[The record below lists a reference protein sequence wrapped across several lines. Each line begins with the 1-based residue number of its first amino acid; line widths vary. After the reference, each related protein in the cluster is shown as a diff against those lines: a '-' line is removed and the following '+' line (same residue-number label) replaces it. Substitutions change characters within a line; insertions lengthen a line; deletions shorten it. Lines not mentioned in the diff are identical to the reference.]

1 MKKVLKK
8 VLVIFLVILI
18 LNNFLVSGV
27 RASNPDDMPDS
38 FGEWLSG
45 LIGSV
50 IGLLTYPIRIVALA
64 AGYAMNALTAGVA
77 YIEGTTDGADFADT
91 SIITPFDI
99 FFNKVKIVDINF
111 FDIGTEDN
119 IVNKIRTGIASWYYV
134 LRLLATVILL
144 VVLIYVG
151 IRMAISTIAS
161 DKAMYK
167 KMLFDWVV
175 SLALIFLIH
184 YVIIFAVTVCSS
196 IVNAISL
203 SVDSKLITDTYTV
216 IRDVAF
222 KVLELDSIAATIV
235 YCMLVWQT
243 FGLLISY
250 FNRML
255 KLAFLVIIAP
265 LITLTYSIDKM
276 GDGKAQALGSWLKEF
291 IYTILI
297 QPFHCI
303 IYMCFVSVG
312 FKMLT
317 SQGLNGVSRDTIATA
332 VVAILCVKFVKEGE
346 NLVRK
351 IFQFQDDNSSTSIGA
366 GAAIAAM
373 AMNKAKGAGS
383 AARSSLNG
391 VRNFKG
397 MAKQAGSSMK
407 ALAVG
412 AGITAR
418 AVGGRVFHTGDSPDK
433 TIAERKEDIRIDR
446 DNKQADK
453 INEKYNIQQ
462 TAETAA
468 KINVLAKDIMKQ
480 NPGISARE
488 AKAIARLNI
497 AKKERA
503 KSKGPVKLTR
513 GKTKLGK
520 AVNVIGK
527 PVTATIRGAK
537 TVTRVATVPIRG
549 ARGAIKKGVELYK
562 QSDTLQF
569 ITGLGKGAISAGLGT
584 MVGSGIY
591 GTNGNM
597 PTALMSGMAVY
608 KGSQGFFQNTTRT
621 LAGSVADSYAALGAK
636 TKFDVNGLTKEA
648 LGLFSDDD
656 EAKRALDEI
665 MQEIEDALQEASV
678 EGKYKTQIKNT
689 IQRGIGA
696 DASKTDNVVKFALDT
711 VGGKATPMKGG
722 DGKTLYETNNGA
734 LRNAVQKL
742 ADYENL
748 KQIYQKVEA
757 AGELNVDNDTF
768 VEEVMDRF
776 FSDELVTD
784 DRVKEELINKNI
796 EKVGTK
802 KEFEDNRKEIDSYIQ
817 DKYKEDDNF
826 IEDIS
831 AQFDDIIAEVSSE
844 LTDMRIDAQ
853 ARAEVENHIEE
864 LKREQADIIGK
875 ALADIGLVERRI
887 KSDIV
892 TEYESKLQTA
902 IKQLEN
908 DAKNITDVQE
918 KEIAD
923 AKLIRMKDSL
933 GKLTL

>member
-8 VLVIFLVILI
+8 VLIIFLVILI
-18 LNNFLVSGV
+18 LNNFLISGV
-27 RASNPDDMPDS
+27 RASDPEEMPDP
-38 FGEWLSG
+38 FEEWLSG
-45 LIGSV
+45 IIGSV

-77 YIEGTTDGADFADT
+77 YIEGTTDGAGFVDM

-99 FFNKVKIVDINF
+99 FFNKVQIVDINF
-111 FDIGTEDN
+111 FDIGTEDT

-144 VVLIYVG
+144 VILIYVG

-167 KMLFDWVV
+167 KMLFDWIV

-184 YVIIFAVTVCSS
+184 YIIIFTVTVCSS

-203 SVDSKLITDTYTV
+203 SVNSKLITDTYTV
-216 IRDVAF
+216 IRDLAF
-222 KVLELDSIAATIV
+222 KVLELDSIAATVI

-276 GDGKAQALGSWLKEF
+276 GDGKAQAIGSWLKEF
-291 IYTILI
+291 VFTILI

-303 IYMCFVSVG
+303 IYMCFVDVG
-312 FKMLT
+312 FKLLT
-317 SQGLNGVSRDTIATA
+317 TNGLNGVSKDTIATA

-373 AMNKAKGAGS
+373 AMSKAKGAGS

-418 AVGGRVFHTGDSPDK
+418 AVGGRVLHTGSDPDK
-433 TIAERKEDIRIDR
+433 TIAERKEDIRINR
-446 DNKQADK
+446 NEKIADK
-453 INEKYNIQQ
+453 IQDKYNVDVSK
-462 TAETAA
+462 TSSEV
-468 KINVLAKDIMKQ
+468 KKLANEISKQ
-480 NPGISARE
+480 NPGITTRE
-488 AKAIARLNI
+488 AISIARVNL
-497 AKKERA
+497 AKKKRA
-503 KSKGPVKLTR
+503 ESKGPVKLTR
-513 GKTKLGK
+513 GKTKLGR
-520 AVNVIGK
+520 AVNFVGAPI
-527 PVTATIRGAK
+527 TATIRGAK
-537 TVTRVATVPIRG
+537 TATRVATAPIRG
-549 ARGAIKKGVELYK
+549 ARGVLKKGAELYK

-591 GTNGNM
+591 GTNGNL
-597 PTALMSGMAVY
+597 PTALMSGMAMY

-636 TKFDVNGLTKEA
+636 TKLDVNGLTKEA

-656 EAKRALDEI
+656 EAKRLLDEI
-665 MQEIEDALQEASV
+665 MQEIEDALQEASG

-689 IQRGIGA
+689 VQRGIGA
-696 DASKTDNVVKFALDT
+696 DASKTDDVIKFALDT
-711 VGGKATPMKGG
+711 VGGKGTPMKGG
-722 DGKTLYETNNGA
+722 DDKTLYETNNGA
-734 LRNAVQKL
+734 VRNAVQKL

-784 DRVKEELINKNI
+784 DRVIEDVVKRNVEKVETKEEFD
-796 EKVGTK
+796 E
-802 KEFEDNRKEIDSYIQ
+802 NRKEIDDYIQ
-817 DKYKEDDNF
+817 SKMKNDENI

-831 AQFDDIIAEVSSE
+831 AQFDDMIEGATSE
-844 LTDMRIDAQ
+844 LTDMRLDAL
-853 ARAEVENHIEE
+853 AKAEVERHIQE
-864 LKREQADIIGK
+864 LKIEQADIIGK
-875 ALADIGLVERRI
+875 ALADIGLVKRRI
-887 KSDIV
+887 KSEIV
-892 TEYESKLQTA
+892 EEYESKLKTA
-902 IKQLEN
+902 ISQLEIE
-908 DAKNITDVQE
+908 AKGITDTQE

-923 AKLIRMKDSL
+923 AKLIRMKNSL

>member
-8 VLVIFLVILI
+8 VLIIFLVILI
-18 LNNFLVSGV
+18 LNNFLISGV
-27 RASNPDDMPDS
+27 RAEDPAEMADP
-38 FGEWLSG
+38 FEEWLSG

-77 YIEGTTDGADFADT
+77 YIEGTTDGAGSVDM

-99 FFNKVKIVDINF
+99 FFNKVQIVDINF
-111 FDIGTEDN
+111 FDIGTEDT

-144 VVLIYVG
+144 VILIYVG

-167 KMLFDWVV
+167 KMLFDWIV
-175 SLALIFLIH
+175 SLALVFLMH
-184 YVIIFAVTVCSS
+184 YIIIFTVTVCSS

-203 SVDSKLITDTYTV
+203 SVNSKLISDTYTV
-216 IRDVAF
+216 IRDLAF
-222 KVLELDSIAATIV
+222 KVLELDSIAATVI

-276 GDGKAQALGSWLKEF
+276 GDGKAQAIGSWLKEF
-291 IYTILI
+291 VFTILI

-303 IYMCFVSVG
+303 IYMCFVDVG
-312 FKMLT
+312 FKLLT
-317 SQGLNGVSRDTIATA
+317 TNGLNGVSKDTIATA

-373 AMNKAKGAGS
+373 AMSKAKGAGS

-418 AVGGRVFHTGDSPDK
+418 AVGGRVLHTGNDPDK
-433 TIAERKEDIRIDR
+433 TIAERKEDIRINR
-446 DNKQADK
+446 NENQAEK
-453 INEKYNIQQ
+453 IEEKYNVKA
-462 TAETAA
+462 TSAEIKSLAA
-468 KINVLAKDIMKQ
+468 QISKQ
-480 NPGISARE
+480 NPGITTRE
-488 AKAIARLNI
+488 AMSIARVNL
-497 AKKERA
+497 AKKKRA
-503 KSKGPVKLTR
+503 ESKGPVKLTR
-513 GKTKLGK
+513 GKTKLGR
-520 AVNVIGK
+520 AVNFVGAPI
-527 PVTATIRGAK
+527 TATIRGAK
-537 TVTRVATVPIRG
+537 TATRVATAPIRG
-549 ARGAIKKGVELYK
+549 ARGVIKKGAELYK

-569 ITGLGKGAISAGLGT
+569 ITGLGKGVISAGLGT

-597 PTALMSGMAVY
+597 PTALMSGMAMY

-656 EAKRALDEI
+656 EAKRVLDEI
-665 MQEIEDALQEASV
+665 MQEIEDALQEAHI

-689 IQRGIGA
+689 VQRGIGA
-696 DASKTDNVVKFALDT
+696 DASKTDDVIKFALDT
-711 VGGKATPMKGG
+711 VGGKGTPMKGG

-734 LRNAVQKL
+734 VRNAVQKL

-784 DRVKEELINKNI
+784 DRVIEDVVRRNVEKVETKEEFD
-796 EKVGTK
+796 E
-802 KEFEDNRKEIDSYIQ
+802 NRKEIDNYIQ
-817 DKYKEDDNF
+817 SKMKNDENI

-831 AQFDDIIAEVSSE
+831 AQFDDMIEGATSE
-844 LTDMRIDAQ
+844 LTDMRLDAQ
-853 ARAEVENHIEE
+853 AKAEVERHIQE
-864 LKREQADIIGK
+864 LKIEQADIIGK

-887 KSDIV
+887 KSEIV
-892 TEYESKLQTA
+892 EEYESKLKTA
-902 IKQLEN
+902 ISQLEIE
-908 DAKNITDVQE
+908 AKGITDVKE

-923 AKLIRMKDSL
+923 AKLIRMKNSL